1 MSAVD
6 HRGSSVAFRPPAT
19 RIRSIVR
26 LEDTMTASCIS
37 RCVLLTS
44 LALLGSS
51 APAAAQAMAAKA
63 AASRPSHAA
72 QLKSALRAVA
82 AAQARHHA
90 AKSAYAQ
97 SANLLS
103 VPPAPGVRV
112 EVLAA
117 GRSGWQARAQ
127 HQDQPGRSCVIFVG
141 RLEGAEAPR
150 TDGDREMAG
159 EEGVPLCDRMR

>member
-1 MSAVD
+1 M
-6 HRGSSVAFRPPAT
+6 
-19 RIRSIVR
+19 
-26 LEDTMTASCIS
+26 EDTMPASWLP
-37 RCVLLTS
+37 RCSLVAA

-51 APAAAQAMAAKA
+51 APAGAQAIASKA
-63 AASRPSHAA
+63 VTSRASHAA
-72 QLKSALRAVA
+72 QLKSALRALA

-90 AKSAYAQ
+90 AQSSYAT
-97 SANLLS
+97 SVNLLS

-117 GRSGWQARAQ
+117 GPSGWQGRAQ
-127 HQDQPGRSCVIFVG
+127 HQEQPGRSCVIFGG
-141 RLEGAEAPR
+141 RLAGAEAPR